1 MGPTRSRLRLAVS
14 LCAATTVVATALVGT
29 VPAQAAAGCRV
40 TYTVTSQWPGGFGA
54 NVDVTNLGDPL
65 TGWRLTWTFTAGQ
78 VISQWWNGTATQSA
92 GRVTVGNVDWNGN
105 LGTGAS
111 TQFGFGASWNNAA
124 NPVPVDFALNGVPCT
139 GRTTGPT
146 APPTTT
152 PPPTTAPPTTP
163 PPTTPPPTTPPPTT
177 PPPTTPPPTTPPPAT
192 GALDQTTTVGRVRAV
207 GGSAQYTWPG
217 IYFEG
222 RFRGTGVGIVLNDS
236 QNDYLVQVDG
246 ATVATLVTPGR
257 TTYWVR
263 DLANREHTVRLV
275 KRTESPWA
283 VGEFGGLVPAAGG
296 AILAKPAPR
305 SRQIEFIG
313 DSWTAG
319 YGNMSTTRD
328 CSGNGGVT
336 RNSNADVT
344 FGALTAQSLNAD
356 YQLTAW
362 SGLGIVRNYNGGG
375 TDNFRT
381 YYETDLQALWNST
394 VWQKPAT
401 WKPQLVVVGLG
412 INDFSTALNP
422 GERWATIDQLAADFR
437 TAYLAFLDKL
447 RSRYGPDTFI
457 VLTYPDL
464 SPTTALAS
472 SVQQI
477 VQTRASRGD
486 TRIRSLYYDDN
497 ALGLDKLGCDWHPSR
512 RDDQLIAGA
521 LTRFVNT
528 LPLTW

>member
-1 MGPTRSRLRLAVS
+1 MRLTRSRFRLAVS
-14 LCAATTVVATALVGT
+14 LFATATVAATAALAGTA
-29 VPAQAAAGCRV
+29 PAQAAAGCRV
-40 TYTVTSQWPGGFGA
+40 TYAVTNQWPGGFGA
-54 NVDVTNLGDPL
+54 SVDLTNLGDPL
-65 TGWRLTWTFTAGQ
+65 TSWQLTWSFAAGQ
-78 VISQWWNGTATQSA
+78 VIDQLWNGTVTQAT
-92 GRVTVGNVDWNGN
+92 GRVTVTNAGWNGN
-105 LGTGAS
+105 LGSGAS
-111 TQFGFGASWNNAA
+111 TQFGFGASWNNSS

-139 GRTTGPT
+139 GRTTSPTAPPTT

-152 PPPTTAPPTTP
+152 PPTTTPPTTTPPTTAPPTTV
-163 PPTTPPPTTPPPTT
+163 PPTTA
-177 PPPTTPPPTTPPPAT
+177 PPAS
-192 GALDQTTTVGRVRAV
+192 GALDQTSTVGRVKAV
-207 GGSAQYTWPG
+207 GTSAQYTWPG

-222 RFRGTGVGIVLNDS
+222 RFRGTGVGIVLNDA
-236 QNDYLVQVDG
+236 QNDYVVQIDG

-263 DLANREHTVRLV
+263 SLTNAEHTVRLV

-283 VGEFGGLVPAAGG
+283 AGEFGGLVAASGG
-296 AILAKPAPR
+296 AILTRPAPR

-328 CSGNGGVT
+328 CNSNGGVT

-362 SGLGIVRNYNGGG
+362 SGLGMVRNYNGGG

-394 VWQKPAT
+394 VWQKPST

-422 GERWATIDQLAADFR
+422 GERWATIDQLAADYR
-437 TAYLAFLDKL
+437 TAYLAFIDKL
-447 RSRYGPDTFI
+447 RSRYGADTFI

-477 VQTRASRGD
+477 VQTRVSRGD

-512 RDDQLIAGA
+512 RDDQLLAGA

>member
-1 MGPTRSRLRLAVS
+1 MGPKRSRLRLAVS
-14 LCAATTVVATALVGT
+14 LCAATTVVATAALAGT
-29 VPAQAAAGCRV
+29 VPARAAAGCRV

-111 TQFGFGASWNNAA
+111 AQFGFGASWNNSA

-163 PPTTPPPTTPPPTT
+163 PPTTPPPTTAPPTT
-177 PPPTTPPPTTPPPAT
+177 PPPTTPPPGT

-222 RFRGTGVGIVLNDS
+222 RFRGTGVGIVLDDS

-263 DLANREHTVRLV
+263 DLADREHTVRLV

-296 AILAKPAPR
+296 EILARPAPR

-362 SGLGIVRNYNGGG
+362 SGLGMVRNYNGGG

-422 GERWATIDQLAADFR
+422 GERWATVDQLAADFR
-437 TAYLAFLDKL
+437 SAYLAFLDKL

-472 SVQQI
+472 SVQQV